1 MPVLSR
7 PVRPLPSASWPI
19 LFGITAVIGC
29 SRSDSARPVATARG
43 SADSLIPA
51 GPYGNSVRRG
61 RALLVATPDN
71 LPAHVRNKP
80 RRTSCHL
87 DESRRGNGTWGGG
100 VARYPQYR
108 PRRGVVE
115 DTRKPLQD
123 C

>member
-61 RALLVATPDN
+61 GAVLGAPQDRLAWPVGDKMRPIG
-71 LPAHVRNKP
+71 
-80 RRTSCHL
+80 CHPGVGPGGEGCL
-87 DESRRGNGTWGGG
+87 GWG
-100 VARYPQYR
+100 
-108 PRRGVVE
+108 
-115 DTRKPLQD
+115 
-123 C
+123 